1 MPYYQSTMQ
10 HKAIKLMAS
19 KLAVAGIIEGSFSE
33 EGLAAMSECEDMT
46 SMMAKELMLGIKDSV
61 EDVSAMFKRMALLKP
76 QASAWS
82 IFSEKPQKKDESMLS
97 VHTGAKPAVEFT
109 FETPVPASEP
119 IAASIFDAPAQNA
132 AAKEKPKAT
141 RRKKTAAENSEDQF
155 LLFKIA

>member
-46 SMMAKELMLGIKDSV
+46 TMMAKELTLGIKDTV

-82 IFSEKPQKKDESMLS
+82 MFSEHTQPLNNTPLLGS
-97 VHTGAKPAVEFT
+97 VAEEPALEFT
-109 FETPVPASEP
+109 FGAPASNPAAIFPPEP
-119 IAASIFDAPAQNA
+119 IAAKPAKAKSA
-132 AAKEKPKAT
+132 A
-141 RRKKTAAENSEDQF
+141 RKGKAAEISEDQS

>member
-1 MPYYQSTMQ
+1 
-10 HKAIKLMAS
+10 
-19 KLAVAGIIEGSFSE
+19 
-33 EGLAAMSECEDMT
+33 MSECEDMT
-46 SMMAKELMLGIKDSV
+46 TMMAKELMLGIKDSV

-109 FETPVPASEP
+109 FETSIPASEP
-119 IAASIFDAPAQNA
+119 IGASIFDAPAQNA